1 MMFAE
6 EYGEI
11 GIDYIHDHPVCP
23 VASKKIRRMTDAKND
38 LVLVCPN
45 CRESSWPPVSNP
57 WRCHWPTAHSWSWAW
72 PLSHCLEPMDK
83 VGGASRGDVQITL
96 GLLK

>member
-11 GIDYIHDHPVCP
+11 GIDYIHVHPICP
-23 VASKKIRRMTDAKND
+23 VAAKKKRRMTDAKND
-38 LVLVCPN
+38 LVPVCPN

-57 WRCHWPTAHSWSWAW
+57 
-72 PLSHCLEPMDK
+72 
-83 VGGASRGDVQITL
+83 
-96 GLLK
+96 